1 MGAMEKI
8 ICQAGK
14 NQATILE
21 TRGDKNVVEVSLGEG
36 AKLFL
41 LNLANGSGTQLN
53 IHFAKDSQ
61 AKIFFVQAGQASA
74 YGVDAVLAAEGAS
87 AEVHGVFIG
96 KGDGKANTSINVV
109 HRVPHTKSAVSM
121 HRLLKGS
128 SASNFHG
135 TIKITKA
142 AQNSD
147 SFLEDRA
154 LMVGDMAKAFSVPS
168 LVIDANDVKAG
179 HSASIGSIDPA
190 QLFYLQTRG
199 PDAAGAA
206 QLIAE
211 GFFQPLFAKI
221 EKEEHRN
228 QLRRVIEGI
237 L

>member
-1 MGAMEKI
+1 MKI
-8 ICQAGK
+8 TCDPGK
-14 NQATILE
+14 NQEKILE
-21 TRGDKNVVEVSLGEG
+21 TRGGKNIVEVSLGEG

-41 LNLANGSGTQLN
+41 LNLDRGRLITKLN

-61 AKIFFVQAGQASA
+61 AKIFFVQTGLASDYA
-74 YGVDAVLAAEGAS
+74 INALLDAEGAS
-87 AEVHGVFIG
+87 AEVNGVFVG
-96 KGDGKANTSINVV
+96 GGNGTANTAIAVTHAVS
-109 HRVPHTKSAVSM
+109 HTSSSVSM

-128 SASNFHG
+128 SSSNFHG

-142 AQNSD
+142 AQSSD

-154 LMVGDMAKAFSVPS
+154 LMVGKQAKAFSVPS

-199 PDAAGAA
+199 MDAAGAA
-206 QLIAE
+206 RLIAE

-228 QLRRVIEGI
+228 QLRRVIERMW
-237 L
+237 